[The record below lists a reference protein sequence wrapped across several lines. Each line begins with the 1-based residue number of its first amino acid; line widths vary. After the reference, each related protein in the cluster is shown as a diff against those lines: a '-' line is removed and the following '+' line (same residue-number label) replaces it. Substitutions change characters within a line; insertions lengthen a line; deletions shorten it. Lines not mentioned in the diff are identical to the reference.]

1 MLTKVIIYDNL
12 LTCEK
17 RIADEKNNE
26 RMSTESFTTNKKE
39 RMQEGVSLAQ
49 GEKKHLAGQQ
59 LTPRY
64 EVVQQLKDARKAQDM
79 TQEVLAERVGTKKS
93 NISRF

>member
-1 MLTKVIIYDNL
+1 
-12 LTCEK
+12 
-17 RIADEKNNE
+17 
-26 RMSTESFTTNKKE
+26 MSTESFTTNKKE

-64 EVVQQLKDARKAQDM
+64 EVVQQLKDARK
-79 TQEVLAERVGTKKS
+79 QEVLAERVGTKKS
-93 NISRF
+93 NISRFESGKYNPSLDFLIKVAGSLGKQVQIRIK

>member
-1 MLTKVIIYDNL
+1 
-12 LTCEK
+12 
-17 RIADEKNNE
+17 
-26 RMSTESFTTNKKE
+26 
-39 RMQEGVSLAQ
+39 MQEGVSLAQ

-93 NISRF
+93 NISRFERQI

>member
-1 MLTKVIIYDNL
+1 
-12 LTCEK
+12 
-17 RIADEKNNE
+17 
-26 RMSTESFTTNKKE
+26 MSTESFTTNKKE

-64 EVVQQLKDARKAQDM
+64 EVVQQLKDARKSAGYD
-79 TQEVLAERVGTKKS
+79 TGSVGGACGNEKV
-93 NISRF
+93 